1 MFKTRKALLMM
12 LVFALMLTAIAG
24 CGQSSS
30 KNDKD
35 EQGRTVLSVGNW
47 PVKEGDYLTT
57 ITRQKEEF
65 EEENP
70 TMAIKPDT
78 WGFDLQTFYSKAAAG
93 QLPDLYYANF
103 TEIQK
108 IVDGEYYTDL
118 TEGLKH
124 AGYEGKFNDAI
135 LDLISA
141 DGKIVTFPTDAYSL
155 GLAYNVD
162 LFERSGLMNEDGTP
176 MQPKD
181 WNEVVEFGKK
191 IKEATGKS
199 GFMIPTMNNCG
210 GWLVTPIAWSY
221 GVEFMK
227 PEGEGKYTATF
238 DSQEMADTV
247 QFISDLKWKHNI
259 FGDNALIDLDEYYKQ
274 FALGNIGMILAAGN
288 FADSVYKYEMPIE
301 NIGIMAF
308 PEGPEKHVTL
318 VGGYTATVANGAT
331 NDQVDVAIKWLEK
344 TGKTCKLDEKSKKSS
359 EENYQQRVKDNKV
372 VGIRSLSVYNENSEV
387 EAFRTEM
394 IEKYKN
400 IDLNHV
406 KLYNDSLKDTSIELR
421 PEEPVCAQELY
432 AALDGIIQ
440 EVLTN
445 KDADIKALIK
455 KAQEDFQ
462 NNQLNN
468 AF

>member
-1 MFKTRKALLMM
+1 MNKTRKALLMV
-12 LVFALMLTAIAG
+12 LLFAFLLSAIAG
-24 CGQSSS
+24 CGSNK

-35 EQGRTVLSVGNW
+35 EQGRTVISVGNW
-47 PVKEGDYLTT
+47 PTKEGDYLTK
-57 ITRQKEEF
+57 ITEQKESF
-65 EEENP
+65 EADNP

-78 WGFDLQTFYSKAAAG
+78 WEFDLQTFYSKAAAG
-93 QLPDLYYANF
+93 QLPDLYYSNL

-118 TEGLKH
+118 TAGLKR
-124 AGYEGKFNDAI
+124 AGFDGKFNDTI
-135 LDLISA
+135 LKLISV
-141 DGKIVTFPTDAYSL
+141 DGKIVTFPTDSYSL

-162 LFERSGLMNEDGTP
+162 LFQKAGLMNEDGTP

-191 IKEATGKS
+191 IKEATGKN
-199 GFMIPTMNNCG
+199 GFIIPTMNNCG
-210 GWLVTPIAWSY
+210 GWLLTPIAWSY

-227 PEGEGKYTATF
+227 SEGDGKYTATF
-238 DSQEMADTV
+238 DSKELVDTM
-247 QFISDLKWKHNI
+247 QFISDLKWKHDI
-259 FGDNALIDLDEYYKQ
+259 FGDNALIDIDEYYKQ
-274 FALGNIGMILAAGN
+274 FALGNVGMIIAAGN
-288 FADSVYKYEMPIE
+288 FSDSIHKYEMPIE
-301 NIGIMAF
+301 NIGIMAI
-308 PEGPEKHVTL
+308 PAGPKKHVTL

-331 NDQVDVAIKWLEK
+331 EDQVDVAIKWLEK
-344 TGKTCKLDEKSKKSS
+344 TGKTYKLTDSGKKSS

-372 VGIRSLSVYNENSEV
+372 VGIRSLSVYNDNAER
-387 EAFRTEM
+387 EAFKNEM

-406 KLYNDSLKDTSIELR
+406 KLYNDSLNDTSIELR
-421 PEEPVCAQELY
+421 PEEPVCSQELY
-432 AALDGIIQ
+432 AALDRIIQ

-445 KDADIKALIK
+445 KDADIEALIK

-462 NNQLNN
+462 NSQLNN

>member
-1 MFKTRKALLMM
+1 MFKIRKVLLMM
-12 LVFALMLTAIAG
+12 LVFAFLISALAG
-24 CGQSSS
+24 CGQSTST
-30 KNDKD
+30 NDKD

-47 PVKEGDYLTT
+47 PVKEGNDLTK
-57 ITRQKEEF
+57 ITMQKEEF
-65 EEENP
+65 EADN
-70 TMAIKPDT
+70 TDMAIKPDT
-78 WGFDLQTFYSKAAAG
+78 WAFDLQTFYSKAAAG
-93 QLPDLYYANF
+93 QLPNLYYSNF
-103 TEIQK
+103 TEINK

-118 TEGLKH
+118 TEGLKR
-124 AGYEGKFNDAI
+124 AGYEGKFNDTV
-135 LDLISA
+135 LKLISKN
-141 DGKIVTFPTDAYSL
+141 GKIVTYPTNAYAL

-162 LFERSGLMNEDGTP
+162 LFEKAGLMNEDGTP
-176 MQPKD
+176 KQPKD

-191 IKEATGKS
+191 IKEATGKN
-199 GFMIPTMNNCG
+199 GFIIPTMNNCG

-227 PEGEGKYTATF
+227 AESEGKYTATF
-238 DSQEMADTV
+238 DSQEMVDTM

-274 FALGNIGMILAAGN
+274 FALGNVGMILAAGSFTDN
-288 FADSVYKYEMPIE
+288 VYKYEMPIE
-301 NIGIMAF
+301 NIGIMPI
-308 PEGPEKHVTL
+308 PEGPQKHVTL
-318 VGGYTATVANGAT
+318 VGGYTATVAQNAT
-331 NDQVDVAIKWLEK
+331 ENQIDVAIKWLEK
-344 TGKTCKLDEKSKKSS
+344 TGKTFKLSDENKKGG
-359 EENYQQRVKDNKV
+359 EESYQQRVKDNRV
-372 VGIRSLSVYNENSEV
+372 IGVRGLPIYSQNAEV
-387 EAFRTEM
+387 EAFTTEM

-406 KLYNDSLKDTSIELR
+406 KLYNESLKDPSIELR

-432 AALDGIIQ
+432 AVLDGIIQ

-445 KDADIKALIK
+445 KDADIKALVS